1 MYVSF
6 FPIIMLLLLLLVEYS
21 LALACT
27 SRSRTFRPF
36 KGFVSK
42 KRKIIK
48 KTCTHTHK
56 YQRWKRSFST
66 IFYFFE
72 IELLNMMEKRKIVQ
86 QGVKSMSKGYFF
98 DLFMCVFIYKLGMY
112 IYGIYTLAVHTYIHM
127 CIFNFFYLLQ
137 KDM

>member
-6 FPIIMLLLLLLVEYS
+6 FPIILLLLLLLLLVEYS
-21 LALACT
+21 LELACT
-27 SRSRTFRPF
+27 SRSLTFRPF

-48 KTCTHTHK
+48 KTCTHTHT
-56 YQRWKRSFST
+56 YQRRKRSFSS

-98 DLFMCVFIYKLGMY
+98 DLFMCVFIYKLGQY
-112 IYGIYTLAVHTYIHM
+112 IYGIYRHMNTRTVHSYVYI
-127 CIFNFFYLLQ
+127 
-137 KDM
+137 